1 MIAKAR
7 SISHGSA
14 MTNYATKHNRAD
26 IVLTRNLGEGLTPLA
41 MWGAMETIHQKYKPK
56 FRRKP
61 VTKPTLR
68 MEVSPSLEETKG
80 WTLKDWYD
88 YAIRFLDEF
97 KKEVQAKE
105 VKKKGKGKF
114 NLDRAQIFAC
124 LHFDAKSGIP
134 HLHILINR
142 IDLDGNLMNDSFI
155 GDSAVKAAHTIN
167 VERGWELPEDI
178 HEAHEKEITEAC
190 YNILR
195 GMASYDW
202 DTYKHGLESR
212 GYKVHEQRDKQGVLH
227 GYTILR
233 GNSSFKSSTLGK
245 GRNLTVP
252 KLEATWKKH
261 RPVAPSVDKQGY
273 TIGTTQTT
281 ERKLFPEHNSARQSV
296 AQSKPEMPSVFRKIL
311 SVGGKN
317 YSIAMLVDA
326 YTDMKETI
334 KSPDESVPFEN
345 VLNVAMLL
353 FMNYVDA
360 ATTIS
365 ESCGGG
371 GSTPSN
377 WGRTMMRMSVRG
389 HDAAPNMPTGYANL
403 LKNIKVHTVKYIRD
417 MSKYS
422 NLVEEID
429 KQEEVKEQ
437 KANLDNELQLL
448 KQTISNLHDSI
459 QKVEKASKDGRDM
472 VKALNAAT
480 DSMDMAV
487 FAFCRAV
494 TRAEAT
500 VLKVEMTDECL
511 TAIKSAREKLIQAE
525 TDLLASHR
533 RLQLQEFRNQNEEIM
548 SFIKSCQGVFL
559 SPKVFWWWAGIS
571 YATSLYSLWC
581 LLQLLRHWLK

>member
-14 MTNYATKHNRAD
+14 MTNYATKRNRAD
-26 IVLTRNLGEGLTPLA
+26 IVLTRNLDEGLTPLA
-41 MWGAMETIHQKYKPK
+41 MWGAMETIHQKYEPK

-68 MEVSPSLEETKG
+68 MEVSPSLEETRG

-97 KKEVQAKE
+97 KKEVQVKDG
-105 VKKKGKGKF
+105 KKKVKSKF

-155 GDSAVKAAHTIN
+155 GDSVVKAADAIN
-167 VERGWELPEDI
+167 VERGWELPEVI

-190 YNILR
+190 YDILR
-195 GMASYDW
+195 GMSSYDW
-202 DTYKHGLESR
+202 SSYKHGLESR
-212 GYKVHEQRDKQGVLH
+212 G

-233 GNSSFKSSTLGK
+233 GNSRFKSSTLGK

-252 KLEATWKKH
+252 KLEATWKKLH
-261 RPVAPSVDKQGY
+261 PVAPSIDKPSY

-281 ERKLFPEHNSARQSV
+281 ERKSFTEHNSARQSI
-296 AQSKPEMPSVFRKIL
+296 AQYKPEAPSVFRKIL

-317 YSIAMLVDA
+317 YSIAMPVDA
-326 YTDMKETI
+326 YTAMKETI
-334 KSPDESVPFEN
+334 DSPDESVSVEN

-371 GSTPSN
+371 GSTSSN
-377 WGRTMMRMSVRG
+377 WGKNDDEDERERARRCAQ
-389 HDAAPNMPTGYANL
+389 HANWL
-403 LKNIKVHTVKYIRD
+403 CKPIRKY
-417 MSKYS
+417 K
-422 NLVEEID
+422 
-429 KQEEVKEQ
+429 
-437 KANLDNELQLL
+437 
-448 KQTISNLHDSI
+448 
-459 QKVEKASKDGRDM
+459 GP
-472 VKALNAAT
+472 
-480 DSMDMAV
+480 
-487 FAFCRAV
+487 
-494 TRAEAT
+494 
-500 VLKVEMTDECL
+500 
-511 TAIKSAREKLIQAE
+511 
-525 TDLLASHR
+525 HR
-533 RLQLQEFRNQNEEIM
+533 
-548 SFIKSCQGVFL
+548 
-559 SPKVFWWWAGIS
+559 
-571 YATSLYSLWC
+571 
-581 LLQLLRHWLK
+581 

>member
-41 MWGAMETIHQKYKPK
+41 MWGAMETIHQKYEPK

-88 YAIRFLDEF
+88 YAIRFLEEF

-105 VKKKGKGKF
+105 GKKRGKGKF
-114 NLDRAQIFAC
+114 NLDRTQIFAC

-155 GDSAVKAAHTIN
+155 GDSAVKAAHAIN

-178 HEAHEKEITEAC
+178 HEAHQKEITEAC
-190 YNILR
+190 YDILR
-195 GMASYDW
+195 GMSSYDW
-202 DTYKHGLESR
+202 SSYKHELESC
-212 GYKVHEQRDKQGVLH
+212 GYKVHEQRDKQGILH

-233 GNSSFKSSTLGK
+233 GNSRFKSSTLGK

-252 KLEATWKKH
+252 KLEATWKKLH
-261 RPVAPSVDKQGY
+261 PVAPSIYKPSSIVGNS
-273 TIGTTQTT
+273 QTT
-281 ERKLFPEHNSARQSV
+281 EHNSARQSV
-296 AQSKPEMPSVFRKIL
+296 AQSKPKMPSVFRKIL
-311 SVGGKN
+311 SVDGKN
-317 YSIAMLVDA
+317 YSIAMPVDA
-326 YTDMKETI
+326 YKAMTETI
-334 KSPDESVPFEN
+334 ESSDESVQFEN
-345 VLNVAMLL
+345 ILNVAMLL

-377 WGRTMMRMSVRG
+377 WGKDDDEDERERARRCAQ
-389 HDAAPNMPTGYANL
+389 HANWL
-403 LKNIKVHTVKYIRD
+403 CKPIRKY
-417 MSKYS
+417 K
-422 NLVEEID
+422 
-429 KQEEVKEQ
+429 
-437 KANLDNELQLL
+437 
-448 KQTISNLHDSI
+448 
-459 QKVEKASKDGRDM
+459 GP
-472 VKALNAAT
+472 
-480 DSMDMAV
+480 
-487 FAFCRAV
+487 
-494 TRAEAT
+494 
-500 VLKVEMTDECL
+500 
-511 TAIKSAREKLIQAE
+511 
-525 TDLLASHR
+525 HR
-533 RLQLQEFRNQNEEIM
+533 
-548 SFIKSCQGVFL
+548 
-559 SPKVFWWWAGIS
+559 
-571 YATSLYSLWC
+571 
-581 LLQLLRHWLK
+581 